1 MLKKAEGNMYEFIT
15 QTWNPI
21 TGECPHDCKYCY
33 AMYKYNQTIK
43 DGIRLREES
52 FRNDFKTGNFIF
64 VGSGIDVFA
73 DEIPHTWIKRILDYC
88 GQDNID
94 LFGARNRFLFQTK
107 NPQRLLQYIDY
118 PVFLS
123 SVICTTIESNRFYPS
138 IMNNAPKVEERAK
151 AMNEIANRGI
161 QTYLTIEPIMA
172 FDENELV
179 SLIKMCKPVQVNI
192 GANTNE
198 NICLPEP
205 TQTDIASL
213 IQRVEND
220 CKVEIKRNLSRLV
233 E

>member
-1 MLKKAEGNMYEFIT
+1 
-15 QTWNPI
+15 
-21 TGECPHDCKYCY
+21 
-33 AMYKYNQTIK
+33 
-43 DGIRLREES
+43 
-52 FRNDFKTGNFIF
+52 
-64 VGSGIDVFA
+64 
-73 DEIPHTWIKRILDYC
+73 
-88 GQDNID
+88 
-94 LFGARNRFLFQTK
+94 
-107 NPQRLLQYIDY
+107 
-118 PVFLS
+118 
-123 SVICTTIESNRFYPS
+123 
-138 IMNNAPKVEERAK
+138 MNNAPKVEERAK

-205 TQTDIASL
+205 SQTDIASL
-213 IQRVEND
+213 IQRIESD